1 MDGHYSDWLSV
12 TSGGPQGSILGPLF
26 FILFIN
32 DLPDVLTSSKIAL
45 YADDS
50 KIYKVKKTQNDSA
63 DFQSDLN
70 RICHSTVACWQGGP
84 GGHGPPSED
93 FLGGA
98 KTQRGRQN

>member
-70 RICHSTVACWQGGP
+70 RICLWSNKWQI
-84 GGHGPPSED
+84 
-93 FLGGA
+93 LY
-98 KTQRGRQN
+98 